1 MTAEAV
7 AARTAVR
14 EVTLSPAAREL
25 RRELDLRWPA
35 GGDRMHEI
43 ARYALLAPGKL
54 LRPLLL
60 VASAEATGGSRS
72 EVVPAA
78 LAVEYLHVASLIHD
92 DVIDG
97 DDLRRG
103 QSSVHALYGVPD
115 AIATGD
121 ALLFRVFSAVAECVA
136 LGVPDTAVLAAV
148 RVLAEAGEDLCRG
161 QVQEAE
167 LAAAWPGAGGLEAYR
182 EMASLK
188 TGALLRAACR
198 AGALLSGGSPE
209 ETEAVTVFAG
219 HLGLAFQM
227 YDDLL
232 PYLADPAVTGKPGTS
247 DAANLRP
254 TFPVLLAHEAAGPE
268 DRHRLEQA
276 LGGDFTPERTFAV
289 LREVLLATG
298 ALDLARDRAYAEI
311 ARARAALA
319 PLPSG
324 DAHGLLSAIADLTV
338 HRDR

>member
-1 MTAEAV
+1 MTAETV
-7 AARTAVR
+7 AVR
-14 EVTLSPAAREL
+14 EITLSPAARAL
-25 RRELDLRWPA
+25 RRELDARWPA
-35 GGDRMHEI
+35 GGDRLHEI

-60 VASAEATGGSRS
+60 VTSAEATGGSRD
-72 EVVPAA
+72 EVIPAA

-121 ALLFRVFSAVAECVA
+121 ALLFQVFSAVAECTA

-161 QVQEAE
+161 QVQETT
-167 LAAAWPGAGGLEAYR
+167 LADAWPGKGGLDAYR

-188 TGALLRAACR
+188 TGALLRASCR

-209 ETEAVTVFAG
+209 ETEAVTAFAG
-219 HLGLAFQM
+219 HLGLAYQM

-254 TFPVLLAHEAAGPE
+254 TFPVLLAHQAGGRD
-268 DRHRLEQA
+268 DRRRLEQV
-276 LGGDFTPERTFAV
+276 LGGGLTPQATFAA
-289 LREVLLATG
+289 LREVVVATG
-298 ALDLARDRAYAEI
+298 ALDFARTQAYAEI
-311 ARARAALA
+311 AQARKALT
-319 PLPSG
+319 PRPRS
-324 DAHGLLSAIADLTV
+324 DARGLLSAIADLTV
-338 HRDR
+338 RRDR